1 MATRYSGN
9 LRITCLYRDQ
19 GDYKCTVTP
28 HGGRGV
34 TIYVRPA
41 PAGFG
46 RGVAYDSPKAYD
58 EIAHAA
64 ISFAD
69 DEERGLGEEAEMNE
83 SGWVIHRSPPSYS
96 PHANKK
102 GGGGANLVG
111 NMGYFAARGMSDSA
125 RFARMVNGPGG
136 GGGMARGKKRR

>member
-9 LRITCLYRDQ
+9 LRITCTYRDQ

-28 HGGRGV
+28 HGGRGKTV
-34 TIYVRPA
+34 YVRPA

-46 RGVAYDSPKAYD
+46 PGIAYDSPKAYD

-69 DEERGLGEEAEMNE
+69 DEHGGIGDEAEFHADG
-83 SGWVIHRSPPSYS
+83 SGYKIYRSPPSYG
-96 PHANKK
+96 PHATGKK
-102 GGGGANLVG
+102 KAE
-111 NMGYFAARGMSDSA
+111 R
-125 RFARMVNGPGG
+125 GG
-136 GGGMARGKKRR
+136 GGGGNILKAIGNLFSGTPKRRR